1 MRHNMNLNE
10 AVQELKEHGYIIEG
24 MSPTYVKGKRNMYSK
39 MNDRDLVVAFYAHWI
54 GYDSDGMKSG
64 TSNNPTC
71 EKIDNML
78 YKRLGL
84 VWDEACNVLNAE
96 VTKITEEAWPIKGK
110 PRYIDIM
117 KQAKEAWPHVVIY
130 LVDNMSK
137 VFRDA
142 REKIKANEEE
152 YKSRGYTDEFIWGED
167 VKGKLE

>member
-1 MRHNMNLNE
+1 MNLNE
-10 AVQELKEHGYIIEG
+10 AKQELIEHGYIIKE
-24 MSPTYVKGKRNMYSK
+24 SNTPTYVKGKRNMYSK
-39 MNDRDLVVAFYAHWI
+39 MNNQDLVVAFYAHWI

-84 VWDEACNVLNAE
+84 VWDEACNKLNAE
-96 VTKITEEAWPIKGK
+96 VTKITEEAYPIKGK

-117 KQAKEAWPHVVIY
+117 KQAKAAWPNVVIY
-130 LVDNMSK
+130 LVDNMGK
-137 VFRDA
+137 VFQDA
-142 REKIKANEEE
+142 REKVKANEEE
-152 YKSRGYTDEFIWGED
+152 YKSRGYTDEYIWGED